1 MTEETTTSQTDTI
14 PQKPKLLP
22 LPDVGDLLF
31 IGIMHVLLFG
41 RPDFMF
47 QDASVGWHLTAGKW
61 IFENRAIPTT
71 DLFSYTF
78 PEKAWVAYEWLF
90 DLIAYLLTMAGGL
103 NLLAIGVATTIA
115 FVLVKMYDRARA
127 DGGPLGLTTTVS
139 IFGIL
144 ASAIHWLARPHIVTL
159 LCVFF
164 YLKKLEDYYRGT
176 ISSTRLWLYLGLLM
190 LLWVNCHPAFPLGIV
205 LIGIYFLSALVN
217 WFRAEIAQKAAN
229 FVRVKTFFIGGAIAS
244 LTTLIN
250 PYGVK
255 LHGYILEYLKGSTIL
270 ANTDEFRSP
279 VFHLDD
285 IHSIC
290 FEILIAF
297 LFAGLAIGKKRPSL
311 PYFAVTL
318 FVMHMALSAV
328 RSIPLFAIVS
338 VPAIGLLFAK
348 TRLQDTNLPLS
359 EVFPVLK
366 KPIDQFARPFREF
379 AAQEQFCKMRILPI
393 CYVSFLSVVALIGGG
408 FGDTKLLKSGFST
421 VDMPTTTLEYI
432 KTAKLPYDK
441 GFNYDNWGGL
451 LRYKLDQRVY
461 IDDRADFF
469 GEEFYNRY
477 GSIVQLRPGWQKRL
491 DDIKVEWIL
500 VPKRVG
506 FDPYAFAEA
515 LKREA
520 LWEVVAEDEGS
531 YLFKKRMTGAPKDA
545 EDLKTPAST
554 IDETTDG
561 KKN

>member
-1 MTEETTTSQTDTI
+1 M
-14 PQKPKLLP
+14 LP

-31 IGIMHVLLFG
+31 IGVMHVLLFG

-61 IFENRAIPTT
+61 IFENHAIPTT

-90 DLIAYLLTMAGGL
+90 DLIAYMLTLAGGL
-103 NLLAIGVATTIA
+103 NLLAIGVASTIA
-115 FVLVKMYDRARA
+115 FVLVKMYDRARE

-144 ASAIHWLARPHIVTL
+144 ASAIHWLARPHIITL

-176 ISSTRLWLYLGLLM
+176 IGSTKLFVSLGLLM
-190 LLWVNCHPAFPLGIV
+190 LLWVNCHPAFPLGII
-205 LIGIYFLSALVN
+205 LIGIYFLCAILSWLRSETAQ
-217 WFRAEIAQKAAN
+217 RAASFARA
-229 FVRVKTFFIGGAIAS
+229 KTFFLAGVVAS
-244 LTTLIN
+244 LVTLAN

-255 LHGYILEYLKGSTIL
+255 LHGYILEYLKGSTVI

-297 LFAGLAIGKKRPSL
+297 FITGLALGKKRPSL
-311 PYFAVTL
+311 PYFTVTL

-348 TRLQDTNLPLS
+348 TRLEDTNRTIS
-359 EVFPVLK
+359 EIFPALK
-366 KPIDQFARPFREF
+366 KPIDRFARPFQEF
-379 AAQEQFCKMRILPI
+379 ATQEQLCKMRILPI
-393 CYVSFLSVVALIGGG
+393 CYTTFLCTVALMGGG
-408 FGDTKLLKSGFST
+408 IGDTKLLKSGFSP
-421 VDMPTTTLEYI
+421 VDMPTKTLDYI
-432 KTAKLPYDK
+432 KANKLPYDK

-491 DDIKVEWIL
+491 DDLKVEWIL

-506 FDPYAFAEA
+506 FDSYAFAEA
-515 LKREA
+515 LRKEPN
-520 LWEVVAEDEGS
+520 WEVAAEDDAS
-531 YLFKKRMTGAPKDA
+531 YLFKKRTIAAP
-545 EDLKTPAST
+545 TSTSSPAP
-554 IDETTDG
+554 
-561 KKN
+561 N

>member
-1 MTEETTTSQTDTI
+1 
-14 PQKPKLLP
+14 
-22 LPDVGDLLF
+22 
-31 IGIMHVLLFG
+31 MHVLLFG

-61 IFENRAIPTT
+61 IFENHAIPTK

-90 DLIAYLLTMAGGL
+90 DLIAYLLTLAGGL

-115 FVLVKMYDRARA
+115 FVLVKMYDRARE

-159 LCVFF
+159 LCFFF
-164 YLKKLEDYYRGT
+164 YLKKLEDYNRGT

-205 LIGIYFLSALVN
+205 LIGIYFLSAALSWARSEN
-217 WFRAEIAQKAAN
+217 ALRAAN
-229 FVRVKTFFIGGAIAS
+229 FVRIKSLFIGGCIAS
-244 LTTLIN
+244 LVTLIN
-250 PYGVK
+250 PYGFR

-297 LFAGLAIGKKRPSL
+297 LFAGLAIGKRRPSL

-338 VPAIGLLFAK
+338 VPAIGLLYAR
-348 TRLQDTNLPLS
+348 TRLEDTNRPVS
-359 EVFPVLK
+359 ELFPALK
-366 KPIDQFARPFREF
+366 KPIDMFARPFSEF
-379 AAQEQFCKMRILPI
+379 AKQEQFCKMRILPI
-393 CYVSFLSVVALIGGG
+393 CYVSVLSIIALMGGG
-408 FGDTKLLKSGFST
+408 VGDTKILKSGFSPI
-421 VDMPTTTLEYI
+421 DMPTRTLEFLRSSG
-432 KTAKLPYDK
+432 LPFNK

-491 DDIKVEWIL
+491 DETDAEWIL

-506 FDPYAFAEA
+506 FDSYAFAEA
-515 LKREA
+515 LKKEPDWR
-520 LWEVVAEDEGS
+520 VISEDEAS
-531 YLFKKRMTGAPKDA
+531 YLFGKRSIPAADPTASEK
-545 EDLKTPAST
+545 KTPPIAGS
-554 IDETTDG
+554 
-561 KKN
+561 N